1 MKILTNA
8 MNWVIM
14 HTNCHF
20 SCIETSQCRVNF
32 VWFRNFC
39 AGGIDACVGTTGP
52 CPAGH
57 LFQIPYHSNHNQY
70 AECQCK
76 EGYTTWSDGQCYRLY
91 TRGPCGAGEFLV
103 NSTTCIRNPCGKGR
117 LYFPGEKTCY
127 RIGSQ
132 GPCDLSQVVVFD
144 FTVRPS
150 IDGVSYNGVCGC
162 SGIIKSLDQKCEDD
176 EETEDHMSCH
186 AQPGMVLING
196 DCFKLYTQGPCA
208 DGLWLEPI
216 KIVKRDDKRGAHC
229 TCRPG
234 YTKYESTQGITGCYA
249 PSVSIARY
257 LNGKNFSILMHGD
270 EFVSSFKSGLDRSN

>member
-1 MKILTNA
+1 MLLSACN
-8 MNWVIM
+8 
-14 HTNCHF
+14 
-20 SCIETSQCRVNF
+20 
-32 VWFRNFC
+32 
-39 AGGIDACVGTTGP
+39 CVGTTGP

-57 LFQIPYHSNHNQY
+57 LFQIPAHSNQNQY

-76 EGYTTWSDGQCYRLY
+76 EGYASWADGQCYRLY
-91 TRGPCGAGEFLV
+91 TRGPCDSGEFLV

-132 GPCDLSQVVVFD
+132 GPCDLFQVVVFD

-162 SGIIKSLDQKCEDD
+162 SGIIKSLDQKCDIG
-176 EETEDHMSCH
+176 EEMPDLCH
-186 AQPGMVLING
+186 TQPGMVQING
-196 DCFKLYTQGPCA
+196 GCYKLYTQGPCA

-216 KIVKRDDKRGAHC
+216 KIVKRNDKRGAHC

-234 YTKYESTQGITGCYA
+234 YTKYESTEGITGCYA

-270 EFVSSFKSGLDRSN
+270 EFVSSFKSGLDH